1 MSKSRLR
8 LRRLVMASS
17 WITCK
22 ISDVAEVV
30 GGGTPS
36 TKNAAYYGGD
46 ISWITPKDLSGY
58 TEQYICKGERN
69 ITPLGLEKSSAKLL
83 PKGAILFSSRAPIGY
98 VAIAENPLSTNQ
110 GFKSIVP
117 KDGKLDSLFGY
128 YLMKYY
134 ASEIERHASGSTF
147 KEVSGSVVKNFDIKL
162 PSCISMQKSIASI
175 LSSVDEKIANNTA
188 MNQTLEKIAQRIF
201 KSWFIDFDPVR
212 ANKEGVAFDGLSP
225 EIQALFPSEFEE
237 SELGMIPKTWG
248 VSSLSERVN
257 INPKRTLKKG
267 IVTHHID
274 MKALPTSSMSISE
287 VAEKEFKSGTKFQN
301 HDTLLARITPC
312 LENGKTAYVN
322 CIPENEIAWGSTE
335 FIVMNPKLKFF
346 REYVYL
352 LARTEE
358 LRAYAIKNMTGTSGR
373 QRVSGALVGEYL
385 IVNPSDTIVEE
396 FHRIA
401 EPLFSKIA
409 ENTKSTVVLEKIR
422 DRLLPKLIS
431 GQITVGEAQKEL
443 AEAI

>member
-1 MSKSRLR
+1 
-8 LRRLVMASS
+8 MASS

-201 KSWFIDFDPVR
+201 KSWFIDFDPVK

-237 SELGMIPKTWG
+237 SELGMIPKGWK
-248 VSSLSERVN
+248 VSSIGDEVKTVGGATPSTKNNEFWEGGEFLWTTPKDLSGQTAKILFDTTRKITNAGLKKISSGLLPVSTVLMSSRAPVGYLAIAKEKMAINQGYIAMICDRHLGSYFMLLWLDFNMESIKKRAGGTTFSEISKKAFRPIPILVSN
-257 INPKRTLKKG
+257 QTILKKFESQINPIFERIELNARQN
-267 IVTHHID
+267 VT
-274 MKALPTSSMSISE
+274 
-287 VAEKEFKSGTKFQN
+287 
-301 HDTLLARITPC
+301 
-312 LENGKTAYVN
+312 
-322 CIPENEIAWGSTE
+322 
-335 FIVMNPKLKFF
+335 
-346 REYVYL
+346 
-352 LARTEE
+352 
-358 LRAYAIKNMTGTSGR
+358 
-373 QRVSGALVGEYL
+373 
-385 IVNPSDTIVEE
+385 
-396 FHRIA
+396 
-401 EPLFSKIA
+401 
-409 ENTKSTVVLEKIR
+409 LEKVR

>member
-1 MSKSRLR
+1 MT
-8 LRRLVMASS
+8 SS

-46 ISWITPKDLSGY
+46 ISWITPRDLSGY
-58 TEQYICKGERN
+58 TGQYICKGERN

-83 PKGAILFSSRAPIGY
+83 PKGTILFSSRAPIGY

-175 LSSVDEKIANNTA
+175 LSSIDEKIANNTA

-201 KSWFIDFDPVR
+201 KSWFIDFDPVK

-225 EIQALFPSEFEE
+225 EIQALFPNEFEE
-237 SELGMIPKTWG
+237 SELGMIPKGWEVTPL
-248 VSSLSERVN
+248 SSLVKLTGGGT
-257 INPKRTLKKG
+257 PKRSEDTFWNGDILWFSMKDIPGNSEIFVVETEEKITELGLQKSSTKLLPRGTTIITARGTVGKLALVAKDMCMNQSCYGVKGLEVGDYFNYFNLKQAISTLKQHVHG
-267 IVTHHID
+267 AV
-274 MKALPTSSMSISE
+274 
-287 VAEKEFKSGTKFQN
+287 F
-301 HDTLLARITPC
+301 DTIT
-312 LENGKTAYVN
+312 GKTFDTYSLAFS
-322 CIPENEIAWGSTE
+322 GSE
-335 FIVMNPKLKFF
+335 LANVYDKL
-346 REYVYL
+346 V
-352 LARTEE
+352 T
-358 LRAYAIKNMTGTSGR
+358 
-373 QRVSGALVGEYL
+373 
-385 IVNPSDTIVEE
+385 
-396 FHRIA
+396 
-401 EPLFSKIA
+401 PL
-409 ENTKSTVVLEKIR
+409 LEKSEINSLQNKSLRDLR

>member
-1 MSKSRLR
+1 
-8 LRRLVMASS
+8 MASS

-83 PKGAILFSSRAPIGY
+83 PKGTILFSSRAPIGY

-201 KSWFIDFDPVR
+201 KSWFIDFDPVK

-225 EIQALFPSEFEE
+225 QIQALFPSEFED
-237 SELGMIPKTWG
+237 SELGMIPKGWN
-248 VSSLSERVN
+248 VDKISKLSN
-257 INPKRTLKKG
+257 
-267 IVTHHID
+267 
-274 MKALPTSSMSISE
+274 
-287 VAEKEFKSGTKFQN
+287 VA
-301 HDTLLARITPC
+301 I
-312 LENGKTAYVN
+312 GKTPPRKQPQWFEVSPNENNTKWISIKDMGSNGMYSLRSSECLTNEAIDKFNVKL
-322 CIPENEIAWGSTE
+322 IPENTVLLSFKLTLGRLSITTEECATNEAIAHFKLDDKHNKLSTGFIYFYLKNFNFNLLGSTSS
-335 FIVMNPKLKFF
+335 IATAINSKMVKDIPVLYSNDAVMFQFTKT
-346 REYVYL
+346 V
-352 LARTEE
+352 
-358 LRAYAIKNMTGTSGR
+358 
-373 QRVSGALVGEYL
+373 
-385 IVNPSDTIVEE
+385 
-396 FHRIA
+396 
-401 EPLFSKIA
+401 EPLIAKIKLNA
-409 ENTKSTVVLEKIR
+409 MQIDKLERIR